1 MTAMGM
7 YSVNMMSHRASAGS
21 MDASAS
27 HTHCACARA
36 AFRAIANI
44 LDAMILASIFVMISL
59 IMISL
64 AILGGLEDSLVLAVP
79 VQLAILLVFR
89 RITRKS

>member
-7 YSVNMMSHRASAGS
+7 YSVDMMSYQASAGS

-36 AFRAIANI
+36 AFRTVIMI
-44 LDAMILASIFVMISL
+44 LDAMILASIFVVISL
-59 IMISL
+59 V
-64 AILGGLEDSLVLAVP
+64 ILGGLSNSLVLAILVL
-79 VQLAILLVFR
+79 LAVLLVFHP
-89 RITRKS
+89 ITPKR

>member
-7 YSVNMMSHRASAGS
+7 YSVDMMSHRASAGS

-36 AFRAIANI
+36 AFRTIINI

-59 IMISL
+59 V
-64 AILGGLEDSLVLAVP
+64 ILGGLTNSLVLVI
-79 VQLAILLVFR
+79 LAGLVVLLFFHQ
-89 RITRKS
+89 ITPKR

>member
-7 YSVNMMSHRASAGS
+7 YSMDMMSDWASAGS

-36 AFRAIANI
+36 AFRTVIMI
-44 LDAMILASIFVMISL
+44 LDAMILASIFVVISL
-59 IMISL
+59 V
-64 AILGGLEDSLVLAVP
+64 ILGGLVNSLVLAVL
-79 VQLAILLVFR
+79 VLLAVLLVFPPNTPKR
-89 RITRKS
+89 

>member
-7 YSVNMMSHRASAGS
+7 YSMDMMSLRASAGS

-36 AFRAIANI
+36 AFRAIASI
-44 LDAMILASIFVMISL
+44 LDAMILASIFVV
-59 IMISL
+59 ISL
-64 AILGGLEDSLVLAVP
+64 AALNGLVNSLVLVVL
-79 VQLAILLVFR
+79 VQLAGLLVFR
-89 RITRKS
+89 RIKPKR

>member
-7 YSVNMMSHRASAGS
+7 YSMDTMSRKASAGS

-36 AFRAIANI
+36 AFRTVTII
-44 LDAMILASIFVMISL
+44 LDAIILASIFVMISL
-59 IMISL
+59 V
-64 AILGGLEDSLVLAVP
+64 ILNGLSNSLVVVILVHLAV
-79 VQLAILLVFR
+79 LLVFR
-89 RITRKS
+89 RITPRR

>member
-7 YSVNMMSHRASAGS
+7 YSMDMMSDWASAGS

-36 AFRAIANI
+36 AFRTVIMI
-44 LDAMILASIFVMISL
+44 LDAMILASIFVVISL
-59 IMISL
+59 G
-64 AILGGLEDSLVLAVP
+64 ILGGLSNSLVLTILVLLAVLP
-79 VQLAILLVFR
+79 VFR
-89 RITRKS
+89 RIKPKR

>member
-7 YSVNMMSHRASAGS
+7 YSMDTMSYQASAGS

-36 AFRAIANI
+36 AFRTIINI

-59 IMISL
+59 V
-64 AILGGLEDSLVLAVP
+64 ILGGLTNSLVLVI
-79 VQLAILLVFR
+79 LAGLVVLLFFHQ
-89 RITRKS
+89 ITPKR

>member
-7 YSVNMMSHRASAGS
+7 YSVDMMSRRASAGS

-36 AFRAIANI
+36 AFRAISNI
-44 LDAMILASIFVMISL
+44 LDAIILASIFVIISL
-59 IMISL
+59 V
-64 AILGGLEDSLVLAVP
+64 ILGGLVNSLVLAVLI
-79 VQLAILLVFR
+79 QLAAVLVFR
-89 RITRKS
+89 PITRKS

>member
-7 YSVNMMSHRASAGS
+7 YSMDTMSYQASAGS

-36 AFRAIANI
+36 AFRTVIMI
-44 LDAMILASIFVMISL
+44 LDAMILASIFVVISL
-59 IMISL
+59 V
-64 AILGGLEDSLVLAVP
+64 ILGGLSNSLVLAILVL
-79 VQLAILLVFR
+79 LAVLLVFHP
-89 RITRKS
+89 ITPKR

>member
-7 YSVNMMSHRASAGS
+7 YSMDMMSDWASAGS

-36 AFRAIANI
+36 AFRTVIMI
-44 LDAMILASIFVMISL
+44 LDAMILASIFVVISL
-59 IMISL
+59 V
-64 AILGGLEDSLVLAVP
+64 ILGGLSNSLVLTILVLLAVLP
-79 VQLAILLVFR
+79 VFR
-89 RITRKS
+89 RIKPKR

>member
-1 MTAMGM
+1 MTTRNM
-7 YSVNMMSHRASAGS
+7 YSMDMMSHRASAGS

-36 AFRAIANI
+36 AFRTVIMI

-59 IMISL
+59 V
-64 AILGGLEDSLVLAVP
+64 ILGGLTNSLVLVI
-79 VQLAILLVFR
+79 LAGLVVLLFFHQ
-89 RITRKS
+89 ITPKR

>member
-7 YSVNMMSHRASAGS
+7 YSMDTMSYQASAGS

-36 AFRAIANI
+36 AFRTVIMI
-44 LDAMILASIFVMISL
+44 LDAMILASIFVVISL
-59 IMISL
+59 V
-64 AILGGLEDSLVLAVP
+64 ILGGLVNSLVLAVL
-79 VQLAILLVFR
+79 VLLAVLLVFPPNTPKR
-89 RITRKS
+89 

>member
-7 YSVNMMSHRASAGS
+7 YSMDTMFRKASAGS

-27 HTHCACARA
+27 HTCCACARA
-36 AFRAIANI
+36 AFRSVITI
-44 LDAMILASIFVMISL
+44 LDAIILASIFVMISL
-59 IMISL
+59 IINSL
-64 AILGGLEDSLVLAVP
+64 VILGGLVNSLVLVVL
-79 VQLAILLVFR
+79 VQLAVVLFR

>member
-7 YSVNMMSHRASAGS
+7 YSVDMMSHRASAGS

-44 LDAMILASIFVMISL
+44 LDAMILASI
-59 IMISL
+59 
-64 AILGGLEDSLVLAVP
+64 
-79 VQLAILLVFR
+79 
-89 RITRKS
+89 

>member
-7 YSVNMMSHRASAGS
+7 YSVNMMSDRASAGS

-44 LDAMILASIFVMISL
+44 LDAMILASIFVIISL

-64 AILGGLEDSLVLAVP
+64 VILGGLAGSLVLAVL
-79 VQLAILLVFR
+79 VQLAAALVFR

>member
-7 YSVNMMSHRASAGS
+7 YSMDMMSDWASAGS

-36 AFRAIANI
+36 AFRTVIMI
-44 LDAMILASIFVMISL
+44 LDAMILASIFVVISL
-59 IMISL
+59 V
-64 AILGGLEDSLVLAVP
+64 ILGGLSNSLVLAILVL
-79 VQLAILLVFR
+79 LAVLPVFR
-89 RITRKS
+89 RIKPKR